1 MIFGDIN
8 GVVYMLVYVGE
19 ASTGMCLGS
28 VPVDVGWR
36 SISAVRKEADFHK
49 KDMARITIKNPE
61 MRTIILVDAVNFTS
75 ELKAHG
81 REAITPK
88 INRLQEFAEFFF
100 VYKLKGKFIGKLGD
114 GFLILCP
121 PTPPEII
128 GEALSCQGFIDAF
141 NVGKAEPF
149 ALNAR
154 IAIHYGLI
162 APPEHGNFIDTN
174 LNLTARLEGAT
185 PPNCICIS
193 STLYDIVA
201 DTLRDWKFEE
211 LQSTFKGLGENRYY
225 VVSNPSGRTSEPSR
239 RESRL
244 SFYFS
249 TLSALRDAEDWAAV
263 KNTCEQALLD
273 FPGNPEFTNQL
284 GIAHLILDD
293 CPAAIRAFEQC
304 VSKDYE
310 VGDSLLFM
318 GRAYDQMGNQ
328 ARAIEVLTQAAEKE
342 PKPFH
347 ALGDIADIYLDL
359 GNYDEAIR
367 WAKRSLKAN
376 LRFITPMA
384 TLIAIYLIQRDDD
397 ACIRVV
403 AKLGADRHE
412 YLRECVENR
421 MEFLGAKGFKTR
433 LGAIFRAT
441 KKG

>member
-1 MIFGDIN
+1 M
-8 GVVYMLVYVGE
+8 
-19 ASTGMCLGS
+19 
-28 VPVDVGWR
+28 
-36 SISAVRKEADFHK
+36 
-49 KDMARITIKNPE
+49 
-61 MRTIILVDAVNFTS
+61 
-75 ELKAHG
+75 
-81 REAITPK
+81 
-88 INRLQEFAEFFF
+88 
-100 VYKLKGKFIGKLGD
+100 
-114 GFLILCP
+114 
-121 PTPPEII
+121 
-128 GEALSCQGFIDAF
+128 
-141 NVGKAEPF
+141 
-149 ALNAR
+149 
-154 IAIHYGLI
+154 
-162 APPEHGNFIDTN
+162 
-174 LNLTARLEGAT
+174 
-185 PPNCICIS
+185 
-193 STLYDIVA
+193 
-201 DTLRDWKFEE
+201 
-211 LQSTFKGLGENRYY
+211 
-225 VVSNPSGRTSEPSR
+225 
-239 RESRL
+239 
-244 SFYFS
+244 
-249 TLSALRDAEDWAAV
+249 SALRDAEDWAAV

-304 VSKDYE
+304 GSKDYE

-403 AKLGADRHE
+403 TKLGADRHE
-412 YLRECVENR
+412 YLCKCVENR
-421 MEFLGAKGFKTR
+421 MEFLGAKRFKTR
-433 LGAIFRAT
+433 LGAIFHAT